1 MKLAFLLLTFSLSS
15 FANTNFLTLDQAD
28 KVNSY
33 LDRICPDTY
42 CGGDINFFPQGINC
56 EGDSCTV
63 KFLGYGSSFFNEQYI
78 QKVIGKK
85 IVSSEYPN
93 ANIIIH
99 SANVV
104 MAQDNFEK
112 MKITF
117 NCQIGKLPMG
127 QLSYS
132 QKEDIVYDMVV
143 FGCIDQLE
151 KTVYDY

>member
-1 MKLAFLLLTFSLSS
+1 M
-15 FANTNFLTLDQAD
+15 
-28 KVNSY
+28 
-33 LDRICPDTY
+33 
-42 CGGDINFFPQGINC
+42 
-56 EGDSCTV
+56 
-63 KFLGYGSSFFNEQYI
+63 
-78 QKVIGKK
+78 
-85 IVSSEYPN
+85 SSEYSN
-93 ANIIIH
+93 TNIIIH

-104 MAQDNFEK
+104 MSQDNFEK